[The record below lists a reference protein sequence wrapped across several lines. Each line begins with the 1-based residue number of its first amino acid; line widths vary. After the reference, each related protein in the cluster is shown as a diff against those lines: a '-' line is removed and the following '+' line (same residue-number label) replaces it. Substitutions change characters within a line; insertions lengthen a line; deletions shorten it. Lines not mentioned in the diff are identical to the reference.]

1 MGELDEA
8 EGVLTLV
15 EIAIAHIAA
24 EIAAEASEDEMPRIE
39 ATVLH
44 TAIALARQRVRIGD
58 YPRREILVVETAAG
72 EIAEP
77 KIAFEEHPVAVI
89 ESRESFCRLSGDRL
103 ISQTRIDLGG
113 HAAVIQVLLLAARA
127 HPVACAG
134 LEGPPS
140 RQRRRLQHNRR
151 LDPHR

>member
-1 MGELDEA
+1 MIVGAPHPYVGQQRGIQLKPPAFSEIEPCVGAHGEAAVGLGFSDSQDGRRNYDVRMGELDEA

-15 EIAIAHIAA
+15 KIAIAHIAA
-24 EIAAEASEDEMPRIE
+24 EIAAGASKDEMPRIE

-44 TAIALARQRVRIGD
+44 TAISLARQRVRIGD

-89 ESRESFCRLSGDRL
+89 ESRESFCRL
-103 ISQTRIDLGG
+103 
-113 HAAVIQVLLLAARA
+113 
-127 HPVACAG
+127 
-134 LEGPPS
+134 
-140 RQRRRLQHNRR
+140 
-151 LDPHR
+151 